1 MTTLGTRAAGPV
13 REMPE
18 VRPVG
23 PAAADLI
30 ARLRESAARMV
41 PFSQQKILL
50 RAAAVSIQQL
60 DAELQHRDAEIARL
74 TGELE
79 ELRGRG
85 RAS

>member
-13 REMPE
+13 SEMPE
-18 VRPVG
+18 VRPGG

-30 ARLRESAARMV
+30 ARLRECAARMV

-60 DAELQHRDAEIARL
+60 DAEVQHRDAEIARL
-74 TGELE
+74 TKELE

>member
-18 VRPVG
+18 VRPGG

-30 ARLRESAARMV
+30 ARLLESAARMV

-50 RAAAVSIQQL
+50 RAAAASIQEL
-60 DAELQHRDAEIARL
+60 DAEVQHRDAEIARL
-74 TGELE
+74 TEELDA
-79 ELRGRG
+79 LRGRG
-85 RAS
+85 PAS

>member
-1 MTTLGTRAAGPV
+1 MTTPGTRAAGPV

-18 VRPVG
+18 VRPGG

-60 DAELQHRDAEIARL
+60 DAEVRHRDDEIARL
-74 TGELE
+74 RE
-79 ELRGRG
+79 ELDVLRGPG
-85 RAS
+85 RTS